1 MRKVDDYRIV
11 LLSTCLILKSA
22 VWILF
27 HPAASERTAPGRERM
42 VRFAVRYYYRCICI
56 IKRKGNIV
64 VTERVV
70 CCRRAM
76 RNAESQQRESEHFFI
91 GVRSLSV
98 MLQHSVDGLFQP
110 VALGAEV
117 NTQVVFAVLYVVAAI
132 FDDHASLFGEML
144 G

>member
-11 LLSTCLILKSA
+11 LLSTRLILKSA

-27 HPAASERTAPGRERM
+27 HPVASKEQLLGRERM
-42 VRFAVRYYYRCICI
+42 VSFAVRYHYRCVCI

-76 RNAESQQRESEHFFI
+76 RNTESQQRESKHFFI

-117 NTQVVFAVLYVVAAI
+117 NTQVVFAVLYVVATI
-132 FDDHASLFGEML
+132 FDEHASLFCEML

>member
-1 MRKVDDYRIV
+1 
-11 LLSTCLILKSA
+11 
-22 VWILF
+22 
-27 HPAASERTAPGRERM
+27 M
-42 VRFAVRYYYRCICI
+42 VSFAVRYYYRCICI

-70 CCRRAM
+70 CCRRAV